1 MVPISVART
10 PTTLRHFRT
19 SLQSE
24 NTTLKHVLSFL
35 KRSERGRLL
44 GFGWTDRSVRKLK
57 GPIGKVGWP
66 FSYVLYASSSL
77 THVGLQLDY
86 RIFLAIFDPFGWVQG
101 LVGRDE

>member
-57 GPIGKVGWP
+57 GPIGK
-66 FSYVLYASSSL
+66 
-77 THVGLQLDY
+77 LDY